1 MSVGDRAIL
10 ELLQPVVASL
20 GCELWGVELHSGTK
34 RKLLRVYIDRE
45 PDGVGI
51 EDCERVSRQ
60 AASVLDVEDLIRGEY
75 TLEVSSPGMDRPLY
89 NLAHYERYIGE
100 EIAVK
105 LRFPYENR
113 KNFKG
118 RLQAIDGDEIIMLVA
133 DNEYLFPVEG
143 IEKANLVPTF

>member
-10 ELLQPVVASL
+10 ELLQPVVTSL

-60 AASVLDVEDLIRGEY
+60 AASLLDVEDLIRGEY
-75 TLEVSSPGMDRPLY
+75 TL
-89 NLAHYERYIGE
+89 
-100 EIAVK
+100 
-105 LRFPYENR
+105 
-113 KNFKG
+113 
-118 RLQAIDGDEIIMLVA
+118 
-133 DNEYLFPVEG
+133 
-143 IEKANLVPTF
+143 

>member
-1 MSVGDRAIL
+1 
-10 ELLQPVVASL
+10 
-20 GCELWGVELHSGTK
+20 
-34 RKLLRVYIDRE
+34 
-45 PDGVGI
+45 
-51 EDCERVSRQ
+51 
-60 AASVLDVEDLIRGEY
+60 
-75 TLEVSSPGMDRPLY
+75 MDRPLY

-133 DNEYLFPVEG
+133 ENEYLFPVEG